1 MRSSLLMLNLKDDK
15 LEDSEEV
22 VGGNEFHS

>member
-1 MRSSLLMLNLKDDK
+1 MRSSLLMLDLKDDK
-15 LEDSEEV
+15 LWDSGKV